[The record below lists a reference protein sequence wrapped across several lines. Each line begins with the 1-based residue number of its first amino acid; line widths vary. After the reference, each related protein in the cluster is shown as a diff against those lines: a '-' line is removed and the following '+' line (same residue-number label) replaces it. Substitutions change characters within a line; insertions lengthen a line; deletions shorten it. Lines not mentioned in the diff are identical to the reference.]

1 VGALVEGRIL
11 ATDHT
16 GESGSL
22 ATVRAINTTALRAA
36 KAWSVRA
43 TQAEAW
49 REISSMFGV
58 LLSFLPP
65 GEGPATPIE
74 MIENLRRPMREW
86 VSLPW
91 ESLPDELGAFPILGG
106 DDDLTSEAVEYGSD
120 YIEALFENHEADTSW
135 IPQWAVQTFEK
146 VERSVY
152 MVLVSAGQDEYVS
165 TRQLLIEVPVGSRSL
180 VRDEINARGALRT
193 EAYIPLPPDQQFT
206 ADGSSWY
213 VPCPECR
220 WPMHVHGA
228 LLRCRYPQH
237 SGTFH
242 IAFFGSPTEAPVVT
256 GPVPVEAAS
265 AVDVVSLHHAVW
277 RYITVPGVTEVGLM
291 RWLTKHPGVEIDR
304 WPHKDRWD
312 ITARVGKTIF
322 EIDLKD
328 VRYPSQIG
336 GKPPRVRYVVVP
348 DYRAWQ
354 IAQLKR
360 TLPKEQYTACTVRTL
375 KVLVRKA
382 LGEKR

>member
-1 VGALVEGRIL
+1 MTTEGS
-11 ATDHT
+11 
-16 GESGSL
+16 GGSGSL
-22 ATVRAINTTALRAA
+22 ATVQAINTTALRAA
-36 KAWSVRA
+36 KAWSLRD
-43 TQAEAW
+43 TEPQAW
-49 REISSMFGV
+49 REISRMYGV

-74 MIENLRRPMREW
+74 MIENLRRPMRDW

-91 ESLPDELGAFPILGG
+91 NTLPEELGAFPILGS
-106 DDDLTSEAVEYGSD
+106 DDDLTGEAIEYGSE
-120 YIEALFENHEADTSW
+120 YTEALFEDHEAGTDW
-135 IPQWAVQTFEK
+135 IPRWAAQTFEK

-165 TRQLLIEVPVGSRSL
+165 TRQLLIEVPAGTRAV

-193 EAYIPLPPDQQFT
+193 EAYIPLPPDQQF
-206 ADGSSWY
+206 AGEDSSWY

-220 WPMHVHGA
+220 WPMHVRGA
-228 LLRCRYPQH
+228 LLRCRFPQH
-237 SGTFH
+237 HGTFE
-242 IAFFGSPTEAPVVT
+242 IKSFGSQTAAPMVI
-256 GPVPVEAAS
+256 GPVPIVAES
-265 AVDVVSLHHAVW
+265 ATDVVSLHHAVW
-277 RYITVPGVTEVGLM
+277 RYITVPGITEVGLM
-291 RWLTKHPGVEIDR
+291 RWLAKHPGVEVDR

-312 ITARVGKTIF
+312 ITARVGETVF
-322 EIDLKD
+322 QIDLKD

-336 GKPPRVRYVVVP
+336 AKPPHVRYVVVP

-375 KVLVRKA
+375 KVLVKKA
-382 LGEKR
+382 LGETR